1 MDAQEA
7 AELMQ
12 RHVWPLLIEYIP
24 RALGFLL
31 ALFVARLVAGWLS
44 GLVSRALVRANVDE
58 ALRKFLENLVR
69 WGALAV
75 GVITALGYV
84 GVETASFA
92 AVIAASGLAIGLA
105 FQGSLSNFAAG
116 VMLLIF
122 RPFRVG
128 DYINAAGVAGTV
140 VSIEVFTTE
149 LKTPDA
155 QRIIVPNSAIF
166 SGTITNVTHHPQ
178 RRVDVAVGT
187 DYSADL
193 TKVRE
198 VLASVPPKLQAVLQD
213 PAPQIFLAE
222 LGGSSIDW
230 QVRVWVNGADFW
242 DVRQELTQR
251 VKEALDEAGIGI
263 PFPQRDVHLDPALI
277 DAIAK
282 R

>member
-1 MDAQEA
+1 MEAEQA
-7 AELMQ
+7 AELLQ
-12 RHVWPLLIEYIP
+12 KHIWPLLIQYVP
-24 RALGFLL
+24 RAVGFLL
-31 ALFVARLVAGWLS
+31 ALLVARMVAGWMSKLAH
-44 GLVSRALVRANVDE
+44 RALVQARADE
-58 ALRKFLENLVR
+58 ALSKFLCDIVR
-69 WGALAV
+69 WGVLAI

-92 AVIAASGLAIGLA
+92 AVIAASGLAVGLA

-128 DYINAAGVAGTV
+128 DFISAAGVSGTV
-140 VSIEVFTTE
+140 VSIEIFTTE

-155 QRIIVPNSAIF
+155 QRVIVPNSAVF
-166 SGTITNVTHHPQ
+166 GGTITNVTHHPQ
-178 RRVDVAVGT
+178 RRVEVAVGT

-193 TKVRE
+193 KQVRG
-198 VLASVPPKLQAVLQD
+198 VLEAVPGKIQAVLAD
-213 PAPQIFLAE
+213 PPPQIFLDE
-222 LGGSSIDW
+222 LGASSIDW
-230 QVRVWVNGADFW
+230 KVRVWVNGADFW

-263 PFPQRDVHLDPALI
+263 PFPQRDVHLDSALV
-277 DAIAK
+277 DALKK